1 MSPKHVRNPK
11 IHPAV
16 RTVNRKL
23 ATAYAG
29 LLSVQSVTSTFA
41 IIRFAGSFVARSA
54 AKRTQFLFAAF
65 ASYMAVSAQ
74 AMSCCGDE
82 ACFGNAATPKL
93 AVNESCRRRPPVKL

>member
-1 MSPKHVRNPK
+1 MSPRHVRNPK

-23 ATAYAG
+23 ATDYADKTA
-29 LLSVQSVTSTFA
+29 SVQSVYSADF
-41 IIRFAGSFVARSA
+41 FVARSA